1 MPYYKTAVLGSN
13 LRPLLYFSQKKI
25 PDFSIVS
32 IPLGKQSVKNAVVL
46 GICDEPNFQ
55 NGKKFEI
62 KEIIEITNLYFTP
75 YQANL
80 AEFIAYYY
88 VCEIGMVFDIFTP
101 CEKIEQNSQICKFE
115 NLPNLTDKQ
124 QKAYEFASNNE
135 TSLIFGDTGSGKSE
149 IYINLIAKTLEVG
162 KQSLFLMP
170 EIALTPQMKKRLERY
185 FAGSVA
191 LWHSKIAP
199 KKKKEILEK
208 FIKGEIK
215 LIAGARSALF
225 LPFTNL
231 GLIVVDE
238 EHDDSYKSAQKPRYN
253 ARDLAI
259 FIGKKLGIKVVLGS
273 ATPSLTTYAKQPN
286 FRLKG
291 TFFQSEKKFIY
302 DICETALSD
311 TILSQIS
318 KSLNANHQAIVFLP
332 TRANYKYIIC
342 QNCKT
347 IQKCPFC
354 AVAMSYH
361 EKSNSLKCHY
371 CGFSN
376 FYKIPCA
383 KCGGNLMEAR
393 KIGTSEIVK
402 QLENKF
408 PNAKIA
414 KFDRDEITTQKK
426 LETLL
431 KDFNDAKIDILVGTQ
446 MLSKGHDYHN
456 VDLAV
461 IMGIDEQLSYADFRS
476 REKTL
481 ALVMQVS
488 GRAGRAGV
496 GRVVLQT
503 EQSEF
508 FKDYIQNYDEFLSD
522 ESTMREPLYP
532 PFARLLR
539 ILISHKNDGT
549 AKDTTGKAV
558 QILKTAPNIEIIGH
572 GKAGIEYIASK
583 YRYEILLRSNSP
595 KALINAANLVRDLP
609 NLEIDMDPIN
619 FS

>member
-13 LRPLLYFSQKKI
+13 LKPLLYFSQKKI
-25 PDFSIVS
+25 SNFSIVK

-55 NGKKFEI
+55 NDKKFEI
-62 KEIIEITNLYFTP
+62 KEILETTNLYFTP

-101 CEKIEQNSQICKFE
+101 CEKVEQNSQICKFE

-149 IYINLIAKTLEVG
+149 IYINLIAKTLKEG

-170 EIALTPQMKKRLERY
+170 EIALTPQMEKRLKNY
-185 FAGSVA
+185 FGENIA

-199 KKKKEILEK
+199 KKKSEILEK

-238 EHDDSYKSAQKPRYN
+238 EHDDSYKSNQKPRYN

-302 DICETALSD
+302 DICETVLSD

-318 KSLNANHQAIVFLP
+318 KSLNANRQAIVFLP

-426 LETLL
+426 LENLL

-481 ALVMQVS
+481 ALVMQVA

-503 EQSEF
+503 QQSDF
-508 FKDYIQNYDEFLSD
+508 FKAYIENYDEFLDD
-522 ESTMREPLYP
+522 ESAMREPLYP

-539 ILISHKNDGT
+539 VLISHKNDGT
-549 AKDTTGKAV
+549 AKDTTEKAV
-558 QILKTAPNIEIIGH
+558 QILKTAPNIQIVGY

-583 YRYEILLRSNSP
+583 YRYEILLRSNLP
-595 KALINAANLVRDLP
+595 KALISAANLVRDLP

>member
-1 MPYYKTAVLGSN
+1 MSYYKVAVLGSN
-13 LRPLLYFSQKKI
+13 LKPLFYFSEKKI
-25 PDFSIVS
+25 PNFSIVK
-32 IPLGKQSVKNAVVL
+32 IQLGKQSVKNAVVL
-46 GICDEPNFQ
+46 GVCDELNFE
-55 NGKKFEI
+55 NEKKFEV
-62 KEIIEITNLYFTP
+62 KEILEISNLFFTP
-75 YQANL
+75 FQVAL
-80 AEFIAYYY
+80 AEFIAHYY
-88 VCEIGMVFDIFTP
+88 VCEIGMAFDIFTP
-101 CEKIEQNSQICKFE
+101 CEKMEQNLQICKFE

-124 QKAYEFASNNE
+124 ASAYEFADKNA

-149 IYINLIAKTLEVG
+149 IYINLIAKTLEQG
-162 KQSLFLMP
+162 RGALFLMP
-170 EIALTPQMKKRLERY
+170 EIALTPQMQKRLERY
-185 FAGSVA
+185 FGKSVA

-199 KKKKEILEK
+199 KKKSEILEK
-208 FIKGEIK
+208 FLKGEIR

-225 LPFTNL
+225 LPFSDL
-231 GLIVVDE
+231 GLIIIDE

-259 FIGKKLGIKVVLGS
+259 FIGKKLGIKFVLGS
-273 ATPSLTTYAKQPN
+273 ATPRLTTYAKQPY

-291 TFFQSEKKFIY
+291 TFFKSEKKFIY
-302 DICETALSD
+302 DINETSLSQVV
-311 TILSQIS
+311 LSQIS
-318 KSLNANHQAIVFLP
+318 KSLNANRQAIVFLP
-332 TRANYKYIIC
+332 TRANYKYMIC
-342 QNCKT
+342 QICGT
-347 IQKCPFC
+347 SQKCPFC

-383 KCGGNLMEAR
+383 KCGGSLMEAR

-461 IMGIDEQLSYADFRS
+461 IMGIDEHLSYADFRA

-481 ALVMQVS
+481 ALVMQVA
-488 GRAGRAGV
+488 GRAGRSGS

-503 EQSEF
+503 MQKDF
-508 FKDYIQNYDEFLSD
+508 FESYIENYDEFLQD
-522 ESTMREPLYP
+522 EKECREPLYP

-539 ILISHKNDGT
+539 ILISHKNDNI
-549 AKDTTGKAV
+549 AKDTTAKALNL
-558 QILKTAPNIEIIGH
+558 LKTAPNIQIVGH

-583 YRYEILLRSNSP
+583 YRYEILLRSNSHT
-595 KALINAANLVRDLP
+595 ALINAANSL
-609 NLEIDMDPIN
+609 NLAHTEIDMDPIN

>member
-13 LRPLLYFSQKKI
+13 LKPLLYFSQKKI
-25 PDFSIVS
+25 PDFSIVK

-46 GICDEPNFQ
+46 GICDELNFQ

-62 KEIIEITNLYFTP
+62 KEILETTNLYFTP

-88 VCEIGMVFDIFTP
+88 VCEVGMVFDIFTP
-101 CEKIEQNSQICKFE
+101 CEKIEQNLQICKFD

-124 QKAYEFASNNE
+124 QKAYEFADKNE

-162 KQSLFLMP
+162 KQSIFLMP

-185 FAGSVA
+185 FGDSVA

-199 KKKKEILEK
+199 KKKSEILEK
-208 FIKGEIK
+208 FTKGEIK

-238 EHDDSYKSAQKPRYN
+238 EHDDSYKSNQKPRYN

-318 KSLNANHQAIVFLP
+318 KSLNANRQAIVFLP

-347 IQKCPFC
+347 IQKCPYC

-383 KCGGNLMEAR
+383 KCGGSLMEAR

-426 LETLL
+426 LEILL

-461 IMGIDEQLSYADFRS
+461 IMGIDEQLSYADFRA

-481 ALVMQVS
+481 ALVMQVA
-488 GRAGRAGV
+488 GRAGRAGI

-503 EQSEF
+503 QHYEF

-549 AKDTTGKAV
+549 AKDTTEKAV
-558 QILKTAPNIEIIGH
+558 QILKTASNVEIIGH